1 MFLVF
6 EDRPSDSPFV
16 ERVWRCHSERAGLF
30 HSIASP
36 HWEMAVTRH
45 RGRTYLTI
53 RGPETKATMADC
65 PADGEW
71 LGIRFKL
78 GTFMPKLPV
87 SRLIDWQDVDLPSLS
102 PDSFWF
108 EGAAWEY
115 PSFENAESFVA
126 RLVRNG
132 YVTRDGAVQAAL
144 AGDRQALSLR
154 SLQRHFRMATGM
166 TQATYRQIERAR
178 YATQLLR
185 RGVSILDT
193 VHEAGFFDQSH
204 LARSVKRLIGQ
215 TPADVMSQEE
225 QLSFLYKTDSRS

>member
-6 EDRPSDSPFV
+6 EDRPSDSPFI

-45 RGRTYLTI
+45 RGRTFLTI
-53 RGPETKATMADC
+53 RGPETKATMCDC
-65 PADGEW
+65 PAEGEW

-87 SRLIDWQDVDLPSLS
+87 SRLIDRQDVDLPSLS
-102 PDSFWF
+102 HDSFWF
-108 EGAAWEY
+108 EGDVWEY

-126 RLVRNG
+126 RLVMNG
-132 YVTRDGAVQAAL
+132 FVTRDGAVQAAL
-144 AGDRQALSLR
+144 AGDREAFSLR
-154 SLQRHFRMATGM
+154 SIQRHFRMATGM
-166 TQATYRQIERAR
+166 TQATYRQIDRAR

-185 RGVSILDT
+185 RGMSILDT

-204 LARSVKRLIGQ
+204 LARSIRQLIGQ
-215 TPADVMSQEE
+215 TPADVIHQEE
-225 QLSFLYKTDSRS
+225 QLSFLYKTASGP

>member
-1 MFLVF
+1 VFLVF
-6 EDRPSDSPFV
+6 QDRPSDSPFI

-71 LGIRFKL
+71 LGIRFRL

-87 SRLIDWQDVDLPSLS
+87 SRLIDRQDVDLPSLS
-102 PDSFWF
+102 DHSFWF
-108 EGAAWEY
+108 EDDVWEY

-126 RLVRNG
+126 RLVKNG
-132 YVTRDGAVQAAL
+132 FVTRDGAVQAAL
-144 AGDRQALSLR
+144 AGDLALHPAAFPYGDRHDAGDVLPDRACAPCHAASQARRVHS
-154 SLQRHFRMATGM
+154 RHR
-166 TQATYRQIERAR
+166 
-178 YATQLLR
+178 
-185 RGVSILDT
+185 
-193 VHEAGFFDQSH
+193 
-204 LARSVKRLIGQ
+204 
-215 TPADVMSQEE
+215 P
-225 QLSFLYKTDSRS
+225 